1 MEKMTG
7 DGSTREEVC
16 PEKAGELSKS
26 REEGGWDGF
35 YPPRSDLSSY
45 AYLVPGQELTLT
57 RGRGSYFVLRWIK
70 EETNG

>member
-1 MEKMTG
+1 MNAFLSCMEKMTG

-35 YPPRSDLSSY
+35 TH
-45 AYLVPGQELTLT
+45 PGLTLAHT
-57 RGRGSYFVLRWIK
+57 RTWSQDK
-70 EETNG
+70 S